1 MTSGVGAVAHHHM
14 SGPSDP
20 GTVVLDIGAEFG
32 ALVIYTAQEQLGV
45 EIEISP
51 GEARGATRTH
61 AEVRARNLDD
71 RTIYGVVYSS
81 LAEGLYT
88 IWSDADTALTT
99 VRVCGAKVT
108 QFTWPRP

>member
-1 MTSGVGAVAHHHM
+1 MSACNHG

-20 GTVVLDIGAEFG
+20 GSVVLDIGAEIG
-32 ALVIYTAQEQLGV
+32 ALVIYTAADQLGA

-51 GEARGATRTH
+51 VEAGGVTRQH
-61 AEVRARNLDD
+61 AAVRARNLDD

-81 LAEGLYT
+81 LAEGDYT

-99 VRVCGAKVT
+99 VRVRGAKVT
-108 QFTWPRP
+108 QFTWPAH